1 MRIRESAR
9 LVLINDQNEIFLFE
23 HDSPVRGSYQEPTI
37 LRYWVTPGGG
47 VEAGETWEQAA
58 IRELW
63 EETDL
68 DGVEL
73 GPWIW
78 SREKAGIIDGENVLS
93 RKRYYLIRCVKHNHD
108 LNNENQTE
116 NERRVYQNHRWW
128 SLEDLRQ
135 TGDVI
140 FPIGLAD
147 LVAPLIGGDIPDE
160 PLRLLE

>member
-9 LVLINDQNEIFLFE
+9 LVLINDRNEIFLFE
-23 HDSPVRGSYQEPTI
+23 HDSPVRGSYQEPEI

-47 VEAGETWEQAA
+47 VEEGETWEQAA

-63 EETDL
+63 EETGI

-78 SREKAGIIDGENVLS
+78 SREKGAIIDGENLLS
-93 RKRYYLIRCVKHNHD
+93 RERYYLVRCITQDVS
-108 LNNENQTE
+108 NENQTG

-128 SLEDLRQ
+128 SPDDLRQ
-135 TGDVI
+135 SGDVV

-147 LVAPLIGGDIPDE
+147 LIAPLIDGHVPNE